1 MTAVSVSTKPV
12 SSHGRKPGPA
22 EGESKGDGGT
32 QHKLDKTHRTLA
44 GDVQSLWLCMC
55 SATIECTLP
64 SWRMDVK
71 VLPRHQ
77 AQHEAGI
84 LHSRAPHP
92 KPRAIALP
100 CELALPGDAV
110 AFGHALGTAPPVRQ
124 RNRGNGAPS
133 VVAAV
138 RGTMYCA
145 AGCIMA
151 PRTIRYC
158 TS

>member
-1 MTAVSVSTKPV
+1 MHCSCSHKGQGCSALHDDLTAVSVSTKPV

-77 AQHEAGI
+77 AQHEAGT
-84 LHSRAPHP
+84 LHSLAPHP
-92 KPRAIALP
+92 NREQLP
-100 CELALPGDAV
+100 CCVSSPSGRCDNV
-110 AFGHALGTAPPVRQ
+110 CHALGTAPPVRQ
-124 RNRGNGAPS
+124 SNRGNGAPS
-133 VVAAV
+133 VAAAV
-138 RGTMYCA
+138 
-145 AGCIMA
+145 
-151 PRTIRYC
+151 
-158 TS
+158 

>member
-1 MTAVSVSTKPV
+1 MQFYRRVYNAQLAD
-12 SSHGRKPGPA
+12 GR
-22 EGESKGDGGT
+22 
-32 QHKLDKTHRTLA
+32 
-44 GDVQSLWLCMC
+44 DVV
-55 SATIECTLP
+55 
-64 SWRMDVK
+64 VK

-133 VVAAV
+133 VAAAV
-138 RGTMYCA
+138 
-145 AGCIMA
+145 
-151 PRTIRYC
+151 
-158 TS
+158 